1 MKIQNTSSSNLAGV
15 GNTSALSS
23 AGGSGRHPTPSPA
36 QGDQSALSSLS
47 RALESASSDQTSKV
61 VQLSQIVSSG
71 RYQVNPQQLSNSLIE
86 AHLRAAA

>member
-1 MKIQNTSSSNLAGV
+1 MKIQNTNSPNVAGV

-23 AGGSGRHPTPSPA
+23 AGRARLPTQPHGRS
-36 QGDQSALSSLS
+36 DQSSLSNLS
-47 RALESASSDQTSKV
+47 RALESASSDQASKV
-61 VQLSQIVSSG
+61 VQLSQIVSAG